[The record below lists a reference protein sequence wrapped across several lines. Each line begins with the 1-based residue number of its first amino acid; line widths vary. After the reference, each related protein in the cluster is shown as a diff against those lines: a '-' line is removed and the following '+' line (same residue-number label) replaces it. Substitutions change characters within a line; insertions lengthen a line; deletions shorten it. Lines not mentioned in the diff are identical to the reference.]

1 MRVRTGLRAGW
12 LLSSPKVIDAMNYGY
27 AGVDT
32 IKVAVDVESLR
43 PDLFQHQ
50 IVKEDRV
57 GSSSVRWIHN
67 TDHIR
72 TTYRPNAGV
81 VSVEVSLPKLASGQ
95 NASVL
100 TPSEHDQ
107 TLATLSEYV
116 SQFSKRPLAS
126 WRVQRVDYAITWELG
141 DLLDAY
147 LAAVKECALTGA
159 YERVLYPRGVM
170 WKSRTRSVM
179 FYDKGEEMGDKA
191 LRLLRFEVSSRGA
204 IIDHVAGAWLGV
216 DRTCGDLVTPWAAD
230 AMIVRFLV
238 MLGLDRPVLANDEL
252 SRFRAAFGSRWPQAR
267 SYRDVIVEAGGA
279 ARAAAWGV
287 PRSTYYKYKA
297 ELERAGLM
305 NIAKEALPALLVHR
319 FEKILSPQP
328 NAY

>member
-1 MRVRTGLRAGW
+1 
-12 LLSSPKVIDAMNYGY
+12 MNYGY

-267 SYRDVIVEAGGA
+267 TLRDVIVEAGGA

-305 NIAKEALPALLVHR
+305 NIAKEALSALPVHR